1 MSGALGGRTAIVT
14 GAASGIGLGITT
26 RLIADGA
33 AVFAA
38 ARSKEDLE
46 RVYEQA
52 AIAGGFAGELH
63 RPGVA
68 DDLVAT
74 AVETLGH
81 VDVLVNNAGGG
92 VIRPTLEHTEETL
105 RATVDNNL
113 WTTIYCVRAVL
124 PHMVSRG
131 HGRIVNIGADSV
143 RTGLVDHAMYNAA
156 KGGVHAMVTGLAREF
171 AAAGITANT
180 VAPCYVVHRNGQ
192 LLESGQAPHV
202 WCTSSRRQRPSSRL
216 DGRAI
221 RLRSRQPSPSLPART
236 ADSSPGKRFTS
247 TAAAAWGDG
256 PFPTTR
262 KDQNEKPPVWG
273 TSRRP
278 VRRYRRCRAK
288 PVRSERTLA
297 MTARPPTSPP
307 TRHAIS
313 PLGTSVTWPPP

>member
-1 MSGALGGRTAIVT
+1 MSGALDGRTAIVT

-26 RLIADGA
+26 RLIHDGA

-52 AIAGGFAGELH
+52 AIAGGFVGELH
-63 RPGVA
+63 QTGAA
-68 DDLVAT
+68 DELVAT

-113 WTTIYCVRAVL
+113 WTTIYCVRAAL

-156 KGGVHAMVTGLAREF
+156 KGGVHAMVTGIAREF
-171 AAAGITANT
+171 AGAGITANT
-180 VAPCYVVHRNGQ
+180 VAPCYVSTPE
-192 LLESGQAPHV
+192 LAKLFESGQAPVRLMHV
-202 WCTSSRRQRPSSRL
+202 VEEATAIVPIGRPS
-216 DGRAI
+216 D
-221 RLRSRQPSPSLPART
+221 PAEV
-236 ADSSPGKRFTS
+236 
-247 TAAAAWGDG
+247 AAAVAFLAGED
-256 PFPTTR
+256 
-262 KDQNEKPPVWG
+262 
-273 TSRRP
+273 SRFITGQTIY
-278 VRRYRRCRAK
+278 VNGG
-288 PVRSERTLA
+288 SS
-297 MTARPPTSPP
+297 M
-307 TRHAIS
+307 
-313 PLGTSVTWPPP
+313 G